1 MATYINGVTDYI
13 PQIQPFRPDYNFLG
27 NILQTR
33 QTRYDA
39 AKKQVSELYGS
50 LLNSPLSRDGNIKR
64 RDEFFK
70 VIDNDIKKISGLDL
84 SLQQNVD
91 QAENV
96 FKGFYEDK
104 HMVSDMIKTRN
115 HRNELEKGEN
125 SKNCY
130 DQDKCGGLYNDLSIR
145 KLQYKM
151 EEYKALSDDEAYNF
165 DMGSYDP
172 LYIWQKDAIKEA
184 KASGMSVT
192 KDKISGAYIV
202 RDKNG
207 KLLENGLYNLFDEL
221 YSNDPRV
228 AANYDTKAYVT
239 RKEGVKALLPKYN
252 NDEKEAQRAYITEA
266 MNQGIKS
273 LNKNLEIT
281 TNNFNQLNGRQIE
294 LENKKGAI
302 TDKEKAELEEIKQ
315 TKDRITTT
323 KNNLQSKIDNIKNNM
338 DEGNMPALINKAD
351 QSKSAYFQDYD
362 LNKMAE
368 SLAMKDEEHTIL
380 KADEIYMAKLNNA
393 LAKDSKKYEHDL
405 NVMRDVIQ
413 SNLRKGEE
421 LYKKQIGVGKDDA
434 KNTSVEKGE
443 PQVVA
448 GSAGNSVDLHLKEHP
463 EAAYMINR
471 ETSMKG
477 WGEIQEGSVPIL
489 YNLFKAAKNAA
500 KNPNTGQGAIQYLDK
515 TYGKG
520 KWQNM
525 EKKEEVASVFKNK
538 YGTATSYLGLLESK
552 KFINDN
558 PNTSWGKTVLTNSN
572 GELSKLNI
580 KNKAYVAEMEQF
592 KEGLQK
598 SVSRVGNTS
607 DPDYGLAK
615 YLVNSS
621 GVLDHEDK
629 PSAAFVKA
637 YLDKRPSGSKGDIQN
652 AFEKVKKEVFRVYNR
667 TAGTSFGQIVDLPGR
682 EGAGGVT
689 GHALQYNAVDSAD
702 GLYFGTDINKQVSST
717 INQAFAN
724 PGKVKMV
731 LGDLSATN
739 FNKKQTPE
747 EEEGVRAFFRQFY
760 IDMKKATKKD
770 GTPDDKRPIYSLLAQ
785 NIAGDDITQSGFT
798 IIPSQEYIQ
807 QYYAKNEKTPGLV
820 DPSIL
825 MTGASVFYD
834 NKAIKTDF
842 TKSLNITDVEKVI
855 TKKGS
860 LIIDEYKETAGIL
873 DIDYDASTGV
883 TTIQPIVNIYNNDGS
898 TTPFKTTPS
907 YISDVKNVN
916 AKIEQYLSNF
926 ELNQSKHYK
935 IEEAQRLAN
944 SNKK

>member
-1 MATYINGVTDYI
+1 MATYINGITDYI

-104 HMVSDMIKTRN
+104 YMVSDMIKTKN

-130 DQDKCGGLYNDLSIR
+130 DQDKCGGVYNDLSIR

-192 KDKISGAYIV
+192 RDDVRGGYIV

-228 AANYDTKAYVT
+228 AANYDTKAYIT
-239 RKEGVKALLPKYN
+239 RKEGVKALMPKYN
-252 NDEKEAQRAYITEA
+252 NDEKEAQSAYITEA

-294 LENKKGAI
+294 LENKKNAI

-315 TKDRITTT
+315 TKDRVSITQ
-323 KNNLQSKIDNIKNNM
+323 NNLQSKIDNIKNNM
-338 DEGNMPALINKAD
+338 DEGNMAALINKAD

-362 LNKMAE
+362 LSKMAE
-368 SLAMKDEEHTIL
+368 SLAMRNEEHTIV
-380 KADEIYMAKLNNA
+380 KADEIYMAKLSHS
-393 LAKDSKKYEHDL
+393 LSKDLKKYEHDL
-405 NVMRDVIQ
+405 NVMRDVIG
-413 SNLRKGEE
+413 SNLKKGEE
-421 LYKKQIGVGKDDA
+421 LYKKQIGAGEKGEKD
-434 KNTSVEKGE
+434 KKTTTTEKGE
-443 PQVVA
+443 PEIVLNA
-448 GSAGNSVDLHLKEHP
+448 AGNTADLHIAESPAGVYAMNSVKAMTNFTKANE
-463 EAAYMINR
+463 E
-471 ETSMKG
+471 
-477 WGEIQEGSVPIL
+477 SVPML
-489 YNLFKAAKNAA
+489 YKLLESAKKAAG
-500 KNPNTGQGAIQYLDK
+500 NTTTGAGAIQYLDQ

-520 KWQNM
+520 KWQNISTP
-525 EKKEEVASVFKNK
+525 EQLKFFVKTNP
-538 YGTATSYLGLLESK
+538 TLYLAK
-552 KFINDN
+552 ARNFIKDN
-558 PNTSWGKTVLTNSN
+558 PNTSWGKSVLQKNSAD
-572 GELSKLNI
+572 LIKIDLNLR
-580 KNKAYVAEMEQF
+580 AGGAETDLF
-592 KEGLQK
+592 KEGISK
-598 SVSRVGNTS
+598 TISKVGNTS

-615 YLVNSS
+615 YLVNAN
-621 GVLDHEDK
+621 GVLNYDDT

-637 YLDKRPSGSKGDIQN
+637 YRINRPSGSDGDIQDSY
-652 AFEKVKKEVFRVYNR
+652 EKVKKEVFRVYNR
-667 TAGTSFGQIVDLPGR
+667 TAGTSFGQIVDLPGK

-689 GHALQYNAVDSAD
+689 GHAFQYNAVDSAD
-702 GLYFGTDINKQVSST
+702 AVYHGVDVNKELSKT
-717 INQAFAN
+717 LNLALAN
-724 PGKVKMV
+724 PGKTKMV
-731 LGDLSATN
+731 LGNLSAEN
-739 FNKKQTPE
+739 FNKEQTPE
-747 EEEGVRAFFRQFY
+747 EEEGVRAFFNQFY
-760 IDMKKATKKD
+760 MDVKTADKED
-770 GTPDDKRPIYSLLAQ
+770 NKRPIYSLQAQ
-785 NIAGDDITQSGFT
+785 SIAGDDANQSGFT
-798 IIPSQEYIQ
+798 IVPSQEYIQ
-807 QYYAKNEKTPGLV
+807 EYYAKNEKTPGLV

-825 MTGASVFYD
+825 MTGASLFYD
-834 NKAIKTDF
+834 NRVIKTEF
-842 TKSLNITDVEKVI
+842 TKALEITNVEKVLVRN
-855 TKKGS
+855 KS
-860 LIIDEYKETAGIL
+860 LVIDQYKETAGIL
-873 DIDYDASTGV
+873 DIDYDPTTGV
-883 TTIQPIVNIYNNDGS
+883 TTLQPILNKYNKDG
-898 TTPFKTTPS
+898 TVTPYKGSPS
-907 YISDVKNVN
+907 YISNIKNVN
-916 AKIEQYLSNF
+916 NKVNEYLEGF
-926 ELNQSKHYK
+926 EYNQTNIYPKV
-935 IEEAQRLAN
+935 EEIQRLNN
-944 SNKK
+944 STKQK

>member
-1 MATYINGVTDYI
+1 MATYIQGSTDYI

-50 LLNSPLSRDGNIKR
+50 LLNSPLSRDNNIKR

-70 VIDNDIKKISGLDL
+70 VIDNDIKRISGLDL

-302 TDKEKAELEEIKQ
+302 TNKEKAELEEIKQ

-323 KNNLQSKIDNIKNNM
+323 KNNIQSKIDNIKNNM
-338 DEGNMPALINKAD
+338 DEGNMPVLINKAD

-368 SLAMKDEEHTIL
+368 SLAMRDEEHTIV
-380 KADEIYMAKLNNA
+380 KVDEIYMAKLNNT
-393 LAKDSKKYEHDL
+393 LAKDLERYKNDL
-405 NVMRDVIQ
+405 GKVRDVI
-413 SNLRKGEE
+413 
-421 LYKKQIGVGKDDA
+421 
-434 KNTSVEKGE
+434 KNQLDMKLKAFEKSLEGTTSVEKGE

-448 GSAGNSVDLHLKEHP
+448 GSPGNTADLHLREHP
-463 EAAYMINR
+463 EFAYMLNK
-471 ETSMKG
+471 ESSMKG
-477 WGEIQEGSVPIL
+477 FGEVNESSVPIL
-489 YNLFKAAKNAA
+489 FNLFKAAKNAA
-500 KNPNTGQGAIQYLDK
+500 KDPNTGAGAIQYLDK

-520 KWQNM
+520 KWQKM
-525 EKKEEVASVFKNK
+525 EKIQEVSSFHKNK
-538 YGTATSYLGLLESK
+538 YGTPTYYSGLLEAK

-558 PNTSWGKTVLTNSN
+558 PNTSWGKTILTASN
-572 GELSKLNI
+572 GELAKINI
-580 KNKAYVAEMEQF
+580 KYKAYVSEIEQF

-598 SVSRVGNTS
+598 SVSKVGNTS

-615 YLVNSS
+615 YLINTS
-621 GVLDHEDK
+621 GVLDYEDK

-637 YLDKRPSGSKGDIQN
+637 YLDKRPSGSEKDIQK
-652 AFEKVKKEVFRVYNR
+652 AFEKVKTKVFEVYNK
-667 TAGTSFGQIVDLPGR
+667 TAGTSFGQIKEIPGV
-682 EGAGGVT
+682 EGSGTVT

-760 IDMKKATKKD
+760 IDMKKSDKK
-770 GTPDDKRPIYSLLAQ
+770 DDKRPIYSLLAQ
-785 NIAGDDITQSGFT
+785 NIAGDDMTQSGFT
-798 IIPSQEYIQ
+798 IIPSQAYIQ
-807 QYYAKNEKTPGLV
+807 EYYAKNEKTPGLV

-834 NKAIKTDF
+834 NKTIKTDF
-842 TKSLNITDVEKVI
+842 TKALAITDVEKI
-855 TKKGS
+855 LSKKGS
-860 LIIDEYKETAGIL
+860 LVIDQYKETAGVL
-873 DIDYDASTGV
+873 DIDYDESTGV
-883 TTIQPIVNIYNNDGS
+883 TTIQPTINQYNKDGS
-898 TTPFKTTPS
+898 VTPLKYTPS
-907 YISDVKNVN
+907 YISDIKNVN
-916 AKIEQYLSNF
+916 AKVNEYLKKF
-926 ELNQSKHYK
+926 EYNQGIHYQV
-935 IEEAQRLAN
+935 ENAERLKN
-944 SNKK
+944 SNKN

>member
-84 SLQQNVD
+84 SLQQNVE

-104 HMVSDMIKTRN
+104 HMVSDMVKTKN

-207 KLLENGLYNLFDEL
+207 KLLENGLYNLFDQL
-221 YSNDPRV
+221 YSSDPRV
-228 AANYDTKAYVT
+228 ASNYDTKAYVT

-252 NDEKEAQRAYITEA
+252 NDEKEAERAYITEA

-273 LNKNLEIT
+273 LNKNLEIS
-281 TNNFNQLNGRQIE
+281 TNNFDQLNGRQIE

-315 TKDRITTT
+315 TKDRVTTT
-323 KNNLQSKIDNIKNNM
+323 KNNIQSKIDNIKNNM
-338 DEGNMPALINKAD
+338 DEGNMVALINKAD

-362 LNKMAE
+362 LDKMAE
-368 SLAMKDEEHTIL
+368 SLSMKNQESIIV

-393 LAKDSKKYEHDL
+393 LAKDLERYKNDL
-405 NVMRDVIQ
+405 GKVRDVI
-413 SNLRKGEE
+413 
-421 LYKKQIGVGKDDA
+421 
-434 KNTSVEKGE
+434 KNQLDMKLKAFEKSLEGNVSVEKGE

-448 GSAGNSVDLHLKEHP
+448 GTPGNTADLHLKEHP
-463 EAAYMINR
+463 EGAYMLNK
-471 ETSMKG
+471 ESSTKG
-477 WGEIQEGSVPIL
+477 FVEVNKDSVPIL
-489 YNLFKAAKNAA
+489 FSLFKAAKEAA
-500 KNPNTGQGAIQYLDK
+500 KNENTGKGAIQYLNK

-520 KWQNM
+520 KWENM
-525 EKKEEVASVFKNK
+525 EKIEQVSSFFKNK
-538 YGTATSYLGLLESK
+538 YGTNIGYSRLLESK

-572 GELSKLNI
+572 AQLAKLTI
-580 KNKAYVAEMEQF
+580 KNKASNAEIELF
-592 KEGLQK
+592 KEGLAK
-598 SVSRVGNTS
+598 TVSKVGNTS

-615 YLVNSS
+615 HLVNQN
-621 GVLDHEDK
+621 GELDYDDK
-629 PSAAFVKA
+629 PSAAFIKA
-637 YLDKRPSGSKGDIQN
+637 YLKNRPSGDEGDIQD

-667 TAGTSFGQIVDLPGR
+667 TAGTSFGQITEIPGI
-682 EGAGGVT
+682 EGSGGVT
-689 GHALQYNAVDSAD
+689 GHAIQYNAVDSAD
-702 GLYFGTDINKQVSST
+702 GLYHGTDVNKEVSST

-760 IDMKKATKKD
+760 IDMKKSDKK
-770 GTPDDKRPIYSLLAQ
+770 DDKRPIYSLLAQ
-785 NIAGDDITQSGFT
+785 NIAGDDIAQSGFT
-798 IIPSQEYIQ
+798 IIPSQAYIQ
-807 QYYAKNEKTPGLV
+807 EYYAKNEKTPGLV

-825 MTGASVFYD
+825 MTGASIFYD
-834 NKAIKTDF
+834 NKVIKTDF
-842 TKSLNITDVEKVI
+842 TKALNITDVEKI
-855 TKKGS
+855 LSKKGS
-860 LIIDEYKETAGIL
+860 LVIDEYKENGGTLNIN
-873 DIDYDASTGV
+873 YDESTGV
-883 TTIQPIVNIYNNDGS
+883 TSFQPVYVVNTDNGMVDYKGE
-898 TTPFKTTPS
+898 TT
-907 YISDVKNVN
+907 YISDIKNAN
-916 AKIEQYLSNF
+916 AQVEKYLQGF
-926 ELNQSKHYK
+926 ETNKNTNLRIDEANRLKNQ
-935 IEEAQRLAN
+935 AN
-944 SNKK
+944 QPKQK